1 MQHKNHFPKMSE
13 GVVDPRSA
21 VPANNHR
28 TLRAGF
34 RRGKLM
40 LDAAQ
45 TISPKEGVIY
55 LVPAAGAA
63 RTWTFTA
70 ASILPLM
77 LRAGECVTVTIVNQ
91 SANTITLA
99 PATTVTA
106 NGVTGLGAGGAIA
119 TLTNKDV
126 IIECVTSAVDS
137 TTPGTYT
144 LHF

>member
-1 MQHKNHFPKMSE
+1 
-13 GVVDPRSA
+13 
-21 VPANNHR
+21 
-28 TLRAGF
+28 
-34 RRGKLM
+34 M

-45 TISPKEGVIY
+45 TISPKEGVVY

-70 ASILPLM
+70 ASILPLG

-91 SANTITLA
+91 SANSITLA

-119 TLTNKDV
+119 TLTKRDL
-126 IIECVTSAVDS
+126 IIQCLTSAVDA

-144 LHF
+144 LHI

>member
-1 MQHKNHFPKMSE
+1 MSE
-13 GVVDPRSA
+13 GQVDPRSA
-21 VPANNHR
+21 VPVKNKNVR
-28 TLRAGF
+28 PGF

-45 TISPKEGVIY
+45 TISPKEGVVF

-70 ASILPLM
+70 ASILPLG
-77 LRAGECVTVTIVNQ
+77 LRAGECFTVSIVNQ
-91 SANTITLA
+91 SANTITIA

-106 NGVTGLGAGGAIA
+106 SGVTGLGAGGAIA
-119 TLTNKDV
+119 TLTNKD
-126 IIECVTSAVDS
+126 IIVECVTSAVDA

-144 LHF
+144 LHY

>member
-1 MQHKNHFPKMSE
+1 MSE
-13 GVVDPRSA
+13 GQVDPRSA
-21 VPANNHR
+21 VPTKNKNV
-28 TLRAGF
+28 RARF
-34 RRGKLM
+34 TRAKLM

-70 ASILPLM
+70 ASILPLG
-77 LRAGECVTVTIVNQ
+77 LRAGECVVVTIVNQ

-106 NGVTGLGAGGAIA
+106 SGVTGLGAGGAIA

-126 IIECVTSAVDS
+126 IIECTTSSGDA
-137 TTPGTYT
+137 TYPNGLYT
-144 LHF
+144 LHY